1 MMTVWTPVEM
11 TLFVLI
17 LMGLA
22 NATGFYFGRIKGI
35 EVTMRFLEG
44 RGINIDLLKE
54 DMDDE

>member
-22 NATGFYFGRIKGI
+22 NFAGYYFGRIKGI
-35 EVTMRFLEG
+35 EMTMKFLEG
-44 RGINIDLLKE
+44 RGINIDLLRE